1 MRAAAESRRAAQ
13 AERENAEL
21 RASQI
26 DLLSKIERLESEL
39 AAAEE
44 EKHTVARRHQWE
56 VAELQRRLVESC
68 QVSLPPSLAPS
79 LSSLP
84 LSLPFSPSRL
94 SLSTETELCEA
105 RKARQRPH

>member
-68 QVSLPPSLAPS
+68 QVSLPPSL
-79 LSSLP
+79 SSLP